1 MAPIITVWSPR
12 GVAFITFIIYQ
23 KHVIFFMTKGRLGII
38 LCPMLDD
45 NLMYSLE
52 KDPEE
57 KRIVVIKAEN
67 NRSIISKLGKA
78 GIPYEVMDWDT
89 DIVCNR
95 RGPDGSDF
103 GIIIYCTELGLHS
116 RPADLKSR
124 VEEITRKMQPY
135 VDAIGFYLGT
145 CGNYGWNIPKWCES
159 EGLKPSA
166 MFCDGNGELCH
177 DCVGVNIAGGPR
189 YLELEKRYTGH
200 IFMFPAMAT
209 NYDDFMDADQANVEA
224 TEESLTPEMR
234 EVLGIE
240 PGRDGYFRWLLQMGG
255 YQHLLR
261 LDTGIGDREHFE
273 EDLQKIAERSRLTI
287 IDAEPGW
294 ASLQPTEDL
303 YRKCKEMIGGGTE

>member
-1 MAPIITVWSPR
+1 
-12 GVAFITFIIYQ
+12 
-23 KHVIFFMTKGRLGII
+23 MTKGRLGII

-209 NYDDFMDADQANVEA
+209 NYDDFMDADQANAEA

-261 LDTGIGDREHFE
+261 LDTGIGVFLFTLIYYYFFLLDKKCYLYLSLLYNYFSFLP
-273 EDLQKIAERSRLTI
+273 LQHDKHLLKYPTHDTKTSHSTLSPPALSSSR
-287 IDAEPGW
+287 AGVR
-294 ASLQPTEDL
+294 Q
-303 YRKCKEMIGGGTE
+303 